1 MLYLTKKKLGL
12 RENMEIYHFRGFI
25 MEQERIVLLKK
36 VAIAA
41 VILRTSEG
49 DSINISDHRFRGN
62 EWVNDHRRMLLGKR
76 NLSSFKSK
84 RSTSR

>member
-1 MLYLTKKKLGL
+1 MLYLTKKKPGL

-49 DSINISDHRFRGN
+49 DSINISEHRFRGN

-84 RSTSR
+84 RSVSR

>member
-1 MLYLTKKKLGL
+1 
-12 RENMEIYHFRGFI
+12 MEIYHFRGFI
-25 MEQERIVLLKK
+25 MKQERIVLLKK

-49 DSINISDHRFRGN
+49 DSIKISDHRFRGN
-62 EWVNDHRRMLLGKR
+62 EWVNDHRRMLLGKT

-84 RSTSR
+84 RSVSR

>member
-1 MLYLTKKKLGL
+1 
-12 RENMEIYHFRGFI
+12 MEIYHFRGLR
-25 MEQERIVLLKK
+25 MEKERIELLKK

-41 VILRTSEG
+41 VILRTSQG
-49 DSINISDHRFRGN
+49 DSIKTSEYRLRGN
-62 EWVNDHRRMLLGKR
+62 EWVTDHRRMLLGKR